1 MIVRKR
7 GFWCS
12 ALLAGAIVAPTAAQ
26 ASTFDI
32 SLTFSGLTASQ
43 ESIFTTAETFWET
56 AITGYNSSASGFS
69 SLAISATGAFID
81 GVGGILGSAGPSNLV
96 TDSIFTWASAGAM
109 TFDSA
114 DLTGLESNGSLQ
126 AVILHEMAH
135 VIGIGTLWSLN
146 DVYTNDTGEYTGANA
161 LAAYQAEFDSE
172 AMFVPVELGGGPGTA
187 NGHWDEGWAGGP
199 NELMTGYLD
208 TPTFISDTTI
218 ASFADIG
225 YTVDLTANDIS
236 AVPIP
241 PSIILMGSA
250 LGLMGLWSRRRRSRT
265 A

>member
-1 MIVRKR
+1 MIIRNR
-7 GFWCS
+7 GFYCG
-12 ALLAGAIVAPTAAQ
+12 ALLAGAIIAPMAAQ

-43 ESIFTTAETFWET
+43 ASIFTTAESFWET

-69 SLAISATGAFID
+69 SLAISATGAPID
-81 GVGGILGSAGPSNLV
+81 GVGGILGSAGPSSLV
-96 TDSIFTWASAGAM
+96 TDNVFIWASAGAM

-114 DLTGLESNGSLQ
+114 DLAGLESNGSLQ

-135 VIGIGTLWSLN
+135 VIGFGTLWSTLG
-146 DVYTNDTGEYTGANA
+146 VYINDTGEYTGANA
-161 LAAYQAEFDSE
+161 VAAYQAEFDPL
-172 AMFVPVELGGGPGTA
+172 ATFVPVELDGGPGTV
-187 NGHWDEGWAGGP
+187 NGHWDEDWQGGS

-208 TPTFISDTTI
+208 MPTFISDTTI

-225 YTVDLTANDIS
+225 YTVDVSANDIS
-236 AVPIP
+236 AVPVP
-241 PSIILMGSA
+241 ASIILMGSA
-250 LGLMGLWSRRRRSRT
+250 LGLMGLWSRRRRSHT

>member
-12 ALLAGAIVAPTAAQ
+12 ALLAGAIVTPTAAQ

-32 SLTFSGLTASQ
+32 SLTFSGLTPSQ
-43 ESIFTTAETFWET
+43 ESVFATAETFWET
-56 AITGYNSSASGFS
+56 AITGYNSLASGFS
-69 SLAISATGAFID
+69 SLAISATGAPID
-81 GVGGILGSAGPSNLV
+81 GVGGTLGSAGPTTGI
-96 TDSIFTWASAGAM
+96 TDGNFTWASTGEM

-114 DLTGLESNGSLQ
+114 DLAGLELNGSLQ

-135 VIGIGTLWSLN
+135 VIGLGTLWILN
-146 DVYTNDTGEYTGANA
+146 DVYTDTTGEYTGANA
-161 LAAYQAEFDSE
+161 LAAYQAEFDPL
-172 AMFVPVELGGGPGTA
+172 ATFVPVELDGGPGTA
-187 NGHWDEGWAGGP
+187 NGHWDEFWAGGQ
-199 NELMTGYLD
+199 NELMTGFLD

-225 YTVDLTANDIS
+225 YIVDLTANDIS
-236 AVPIP
+236 AVPVP